1 MSDYE
6 IDADDLPIG
15 ADLESEN
22 ATVLTRIDALDG
34 ILADCL
40 GRRQVLEDL
49 ITDSSFEQF
58 PAFMTSSYALL
69 SAAEEIELAKFIEA
83 GHSAVDRLAVLDSDD
98 PARQALE
105 RDMRLGK
112 LARDRFV
119 LANIRLVAAHVR
131 TTNGRGLEFA
141 DRMQVGLIGVMR
153 AADKFDYRVGT
164 KFSTYATWWIKQGIQ
179 RAVANESRTV
189 RIPVH
194 FHDQVVAVRAA
205 EHRLTQ
211 ELNRAPFDAELAA
224 ASGRTVEEV
233 QLVQRLDR
241 AFVSLE
247 VVIDEVDSDVDRLGG
262 RPDLD
267 IEADLDRVALC
278 KSMLAVLTDRE
289 AEVLKRRCGYVTG
302 EEETL
307 DEIGKSFGVTR
318 ERIRQ
323 IEAKAKTKILE
334 HFAGAVA

>member
-6 IDADDLPIG
+6 FD
-15 ADLESEN
+15 
-22 ATVLTRIDALDG
+22 T
-34 ILADCL
+34 
-40 GRRQVLEDL
+40 EDL
-49 ITDSSFEQF
+49 IAGSTFGQV
-58 PAFMTSSYALL
+58 PAFMDLPYALL
-69 SAAEEIELAKFIEA
+69 AAEEEAELAKLIEA
-83 GHSAVDRLAVLDSDD
+83 GHGAAERLVAFDLADL
-98 PARQALE
+98 ARLSLE
-105 RDMRLGK
+105 RDVRLGR

-119 LANIRLVAAHVR
+119 LANIRLVAAIVR

-141 DRMQVGLIGVMR
+141 DRMQVGLMGVMR

-205 EHRLTQ
+205 EHRLTE
-211 ELNRAPFDAELAA
+211 ELNRAPFDPEVAA

-247 VVIDEVDSDVDRLGG
+247 VAIDELDSDVDRLGV

-267 IEADLDRVALC
+267 IEADQDRVALC

-289 AEVLKRRCGYVTG
+289 AEVLTRRCGYVTG
-302 EEETL
+302 EKETL
-307 DEIGKSFGVTR
+307 DEIGKTLGVTR

-323 IEAKAKTKILE
+323 IEAKAKKKILAS
-334 HFAGAVA
+334 FGSAAA